1 MTDDQHTPP
10 AHNPSKTIATGEKP
24 EDVSPEE
31 WGYWSAQAWAGCG
44 VIVALMLAMFL
55 PLIMIP
61 LLGSFQG
68 KLVGFGVAGA
78 VGVVSIAVISRL
90 TYRNRQERRETL
102 RLVLAERKRAP
113 DTPDGS

>member
-1 MTDDQHTPP
+1 MNDNPQPP
-10 AHNPSKTIATGEKP
+10 AHNPSKTIVTGEKP

-61 LLGSFQG
+61 LLGNFQG

-78 VGVVSIAVISRL
+78 VGVFSIAVISRL

-102 RLVLAERKRAP
+102 RLVLAERQRAP

>member
-1 MTDDQHTPP
+1 MNDDPQSPP

-44 VIVALMLAMFL
+44 VVVALMLAMFL
-55 PLIMIP
+55 PLVMVP
-61 LLGSFQG
+61 MLGDFQG
-68 KLVGFGVAGA
+68 KLIGFGIAGG
-78 VGVVSIAVISRL
+78 VGMFSIAVISRL